1 MKQILIAILLLISLP
16 TFGQFAF
23 GVKGGVNASMI
34 YIQKENLNDADRW
47 GTDQKPLVGFHLGLY
62 GQIPLGKHFYFIPEM
77 QYAQRGTK
85 DSFGS
90 VNINYLEMPTLF
102 SYAPVK
108 WINIDAGPTVGLN
121 LTNITSGVKGYD
133 TFDISISGG
142 LRFNVHEK
150 ISIIGRY
157 NYGVTSIAELSFRD
171 MNNNPD
177 GSAKMYNRNV
187 QFGIGFKVL

>member
-1 MKQILIAILLLISLP
+1 MKHFLIVVLLAISLP

-23 GVKGGVNASMI
+23 GVKGGINASML
-34 YIQKENLNDADRW
+34 YIQKENINDDDRW
-47 GTDQKPLVGFHLGLY
+47 GTDQKPLVGFHLGVY
-62 GQIPLGKHFYFIPEM
+62 GQIPLGKHFYLIPEM
-77 QYAQRGTK
+77 QYSQRGTK

-90 VNINYLEMPTLF
+90 LKVNYLEMPTLF

-133 TFDISISGG
+133 TFDLAISGG

-157 NYGVTSIAELSFRD
+157 NYGINAITEVHFRD
-171 MNNNPD
+171 INNNPD
-177 GSAKMYNRNV
+177 GTAKMYNRNV
-187 QFGIGFKVL
+187 QLGISFKIL